1 MNVWIKINES
11 KHFCIYVVGKAMVN
25 SEKSPMKN
33 RDGNFQVYD
42 TFFFLWEVYD
52 KLDFTIKQR
61 NNK

>member
-42 TFFFLWEVYD
+42 TFLWEVYD

>member
-11 KHFCIYVVGKAMVN
+11 DHFCIYVVGKAMVN

>member
-1 MNVWIKINES
+1 MEETKVYISVMNVWIKINES

-42 TFFFLWEVYD
+42 

>member
-42 TFFFLWEVYD
+42 TFFLWEVYD